1 MAKIEFD
8 RHAKRR
14 MKERNVSEEEAMASI
29 ENPDFLAASLKGRKN
44 AFKFI
49 NGRYLRI
56 TYNLDATGNITV
68 ITAVARK
75 KSFESATI

>member
-1 MAKIEFD
+1 MARIEFD

-14 MKERNVSEEEAMASI
+14 MKARNVSEVEAMASM
-29 ENPDFLAASLKGRKN
+29 ENPDFLAESLKGRKN

-49 NGRYLRI
+49 NGRYLRT

-68 ITAVARK
+68 ITVVARK
-75 KSFESATI
+75 KPFENAAI

>member
-75 KSFESATI
+75 KPFESATI

>member
-14 MKERNVSEEEAMASI
+14 MKERRVSEKEVTVSI
-29 ENPDFLAASLKGRKN
+29 ENPDFLAESLKGRRN

-56 TYNLDATGNITV
+56 TYNLDATGSVTV

-75 KSFESATI
+75 KPFQSATK